1 MSEQAQEMVDVK
13 IPVVIDTDG
22 SWAAFGSSSYSMDLA
37 LEELSGEYWTH
48 DYGDR
53 LHVIELQLPKPQIQ
67 TVKVKSKYRSRKEE
81 APAPQPEATEK
92 TFAVEVSFAE
102 PPFEALHFNTSPFRA
117 ATAEEA
123 KEKAIKAH
131 TEWGK
136 ADVKVLSCRP
146 MEPEPQADSEPV
158 KEVKG
163 EVYFVTVQF
172 TDAMEPGCHK
182 RVTLPKRAPSSEDA
196 KWDVERSLQTLGFL
210 GVKALSAELSEDLNQ

>member
-13 IPVVIDTDG
+13 IPIVMDVDG
-22 SWAAFGSSSYSMDLA
+22 GWAAFGTSCTSQNEA
-37 LEELSGEYWTH
+37 LEVLDAHWERE
-48 DYGDR
+48 YGDR
-53 LHVIELQLPKPQIQ
+53 FYMIELQLPKPQIQ

-146 MEPEPQADSEPV
+146 VGPDPQAEKMYLIQVAHTDMSLSSSKV
-158 KEVKG
+158 SQVRHKG
-163 EVYFVTVQF
+163 VDAQDAGRRAKT
-172 TDAMEPGCHK
+172 AME
-182 RVTLPKRAPSSEDA
+182 A
-196 KWDVERSLQTLGFL
+196 LGFL
-210 GVKALSAELSEDLNQ
+210 NVHVGEVIEADIRDDED